1 MRKLG
6 FRILLTCL
14 LVFSQ
19 LGALVH
25 EIGHQGASVT
35 LQGRSAGDPAAD
47 PLCGLCLAF
56 AQLAAFA
63 QPAAP
68 AVPQL
73 AVRALQ
79 YTAVLP
85 GGRDVS
91 VARGRNRDP
100 PAAA

>member
-63 QPAAP
+63 PP